1 MDLNEAK
8 FEEVEIEDFDF
19 DTVETLMYFFYNE
32 DIQDQSISRS
42 FVLLTNTM
50 CPDMWKCVQ
59 HL

>member
-19 DTVETLMYFFYNE
+19 DTVETLMYFLYNE

-42 FVLLTNTM
+42 FVLLTNPM
-50 CPDMWKCVQ
+50 CPDLWKCVQ
-59 HL
+59 HF